1 MILNI
6 KEKKNQIRKTIFNLR
21 LKERL
26 KNKEKDLT
34 LNILKDLK
42 AKYFKQNF
50 QILFVWTSLV
60 YNSFESY
67 IQLN

>member
-6 KEKKNQIRKTIFNLR
+6 KEKKNQTRKRILIKR
-21 LKERL
+21 LNERL
-26 KNKEKDLT
+26 KIKEKDLT

-60 YNSFESY
+60 YYSFESY

>member
-34 LNILKDLK
+34 LNIFNDLK
-42 AKYFKQNF
+42 SKYFKQNS

-60 YNSFESY
+60 YYSFESY
-67 IQLN
+67 NQ

>member
-6 KEKKNQIRKTIFNLR
+6 KEKKNQTKKRILIKR
-21 LKERL
+21 LNERL

-60 YNSFESY
+60 YYSFESY

>member
-1 MILNI
+1 MIFNI
-6 KEKKNQIRKTIFNLR
+6 KENKNKTRKRILIKR
-21 LKERL
+21 LNERL

-60 YNSFESY
+60 YYSFESY

>member
-6 KEKKNQIRKTIFNLR
+6 KEKKNQIRKTIFNIR

-26 KNKEKDLT
+26 RNKEKDLT
-34 LNILKDLK
+34 LNIFNDLK
-42 AKYFKQNF
+42 SKYFKQNS

-60 YNSFESY
+60 YYSFESY
-67 IQLN
+67 NQ